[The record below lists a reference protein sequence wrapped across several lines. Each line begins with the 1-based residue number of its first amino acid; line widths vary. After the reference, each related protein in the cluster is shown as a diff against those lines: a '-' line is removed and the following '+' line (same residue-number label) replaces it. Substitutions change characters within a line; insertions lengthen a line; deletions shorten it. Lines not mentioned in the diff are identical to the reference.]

1 METYKTHYETRKGA
15 KYLIIDHA
23 PAKDKEKEQVRQS
36 LYKQCRDKG
45 EDVVVMYFDEV
56 YPDHTITAGD
66 IVFYIFCVIIFPPM
80 ILYVIYSINKS
91 KELQKKREEAIRFYD
106 VKL

>member
-1 METYKTHYETRKGA
+1 METYKTHYETLKGA

-23 PAKDKEKEQVRQS
+23 KEKEQVRQS

-56 YPDHTITAGD
+56 
-66 IVFYIFCVIIFPPM
+66 
-80 ILYVIYSINKS
+80 
-91 KELQKKREEAIRFYD
+91 
-106 VKL
+106 

>member
-1 METYKTHYETRKGA
+1 
-15 KYLIIDHA
+15 
-23 PAKDKEKEQVRQS
+23 
-36 LYKQCRDKG
+36 
-45 EDVVVMYFDEV
+45 
-56 YPDHTITAGD
+56 
-66 IVFYIFCVIIFPPM
+66 M

>member
-1 METYKTHYETRKGA
+1 METYKTHYETLKGA

-56 YPDHTITAGD
+56 
-66 IVFYIFCVIIFPPM
+66 
-80 ILYVIYSINKS
+80 
-91 KELQKKREEAIRFYD
+91 
-106 VKL
+106 